1 MISKKLAAFTLA
13 AGVALSGAYA
23 ASAIAAPTP
32 APSQGGALNTGPAK
46 PKATPTPGTKAAAI
60 SDMDSD
66 KPTYAVGDNYTV
78 TVSVQTNTDG
88 NYTVGYSKVTG
99 ATCQGSGSIPVSFT
113 GVTTP
118 QTKKVTFTCRVNS
131 FPVNGQVTLTTPDG
145 VTNLTPSSP
154 YTIGGSLPSGTATPT
169 KAPTSKAPTTKPSTG
184 GLAKT
189 GV

>member
-23 ASAIAAPTP
+23 ASAIAAP
-32 APSQGGALNTGPAK
+32 SQGGALNTRPGKQMSTPA
-46 PKATPTPGTKAAAI
+46 PGTKAAAI

-131 FPVNGQVTLTTPDG
+131 FPVNGQVTLTTPEG